1 MPGTDLCEL
10 HAGKSVLPPKLAG
23 LVPYRYQPGSD
34 GNLSGRPRALD
45 RYIRAQ
51 TSDVIEIAD
60 FYLGLF
66 RDESAKLDTRITAAN
81 WLTDRSLG
89 TAVQMS
95 EGQERRLVEIRV
107 IYDTAPGPTG
117 PMTATITS
125 TKPRSEAAQASTEAV
140 ILKP

>member
-1 MPGTDLCEL
+1 M
-10 HAGKSVLPPKLAG
+10 HSGKPVLNPQKAG
-23 LVPYRYQPGSD
+23 LVPFGPHNTA
-34 GNLSGRPRALD
+34 NLSGRPRALD

-66 RDESAKLDTRITAAN
+66 RDKEAKLDTRITAAN

-95 EGQERRLVEIRV
+95 GGQERRLVEIRV
-107 IYDTAPGPTG
+107 IYDTAPVLE
-117 PMTATITS
+117 
-125 TKPRSEAAQASTEAV
+125 TK
-140 ILKP
+140 